1 MYDPVAGRLLPDALL
16 HERLL
21 AAKQLHGQFII
32 GGLEQRLQVV
42 LEETLLL
49 SLARRT
55 GSVGPRHGPTRAPV
69 NRTTRTALHN
79 VRRPR
84 LLLRRSVQAHVVA
97 PKVHLQLQCQYACI
111 ISNQYA
117 RIQILCS
124 LNEEE
129 QIVEIIEQ

>member
-1 MYDPVAGRLLPDALL
+1 MDRDATNVYMYSPKIGAGMYDPVAGRLLPDALL

-69 NRTTRTALHN
+69 TRTTRTARHN

-84 LLLRRSVQAHVVA
+84 LLLRCSVQADVVA
-97 PKVHLQLQCQYACI
+97 PKVHLQSQQ
-111 ISNQYA
+111 Q
-117 RIQILCS
+117 
-124 LNEEE
+124 
-129 QIVEIIEQ
+129 

>member
-69 NRTTRTALHN
+69 TRTTRTARHN
-79 VRRPR
+79 VRGAR
-84 LLLRRSVQAHVVA
+84 LLLGCPVQAHVVPA
-97 PKVHLQLQCQYACI
+97 EVYLRK
-111 ISNQYA
+111 
-117 RIQILCS
+117 
-124 LNEEE
+124 
-129 QIVEIIEQ
+129 

>member
-1 MYDPVAGRLLPDALL
+1 MYSPKIGAGMYDPVAGRLLPDALL

-69 NRTTRTALHN
+69 NRTTRTARHK

-84 LLLRRSVQAHVVA
+84 LLLRRSVQADVVA
-97 PKVHLQLQCQYACI
+97 PKVHLQSQQ
-111 ISNQYA
+111 Q
-117 RIQILCS
+117 
-124 LNEEE
+124 
-129 QIVEIIEQ
+129 